1 MNSTLILVSVFL
13 TIIVVSCLAI
23 YMASDAVIL
32 MIQNFGVTRTKL
44 VASLLAV
51 TMIGAA
57 LYATWWYISRAREQ
71 AQSIKI
77 DPAPAVAQSP
87 GAGAQAGDL
96 NQLVEKLEARLKLE
110 PQDVQGLALF
120 ARTLL
125 ELKRYPAAASAYQKV
140 VTVLPDDVALQVER
154 ATAEYMARDQQWTP
168 VAVAALARALK
179 LDPEYPEA
187 LWLAGKERFEN
198 KDYAK
203 AVLHWEVLE
212 RVMAADTD
220 QLKNVKISLVE
231 ARALRDGKNPATALA
246 NAGISAAPLLTAS
259 APPAIGISKEVLA
272 AELKATLM
280 AMDAQAAQNAAG
292 TPRAG
297 ISGTVSIDASL
308 KARAAPEDNVF
319 IFARNADSA
328 QAGMPLAVLRHRVA
342 DLPLR
347 FDLSDNNAM
356 SPEARLST
364 AAKVIVT
371 ARISKSGDARP
382 QPGDLEGASPPIPLG
397 TEKLGIVISR
407 AR

>member
-1 MNSTLILVSVFL
+1 MPQSISGSALQIQARLA
-13 TIIVVSCLAI
+13 VVGIEAAPFQLEPAG
-23 YMASDAVIL
+23 VIL
-32 MIQNFGVTRTKL
+32 TRRAPRH
-44 VASLLAV
+44 AS
-51 TMIGAA
+51 
-57 LYATWWYISRAREQ
+57 
-71 AQSIKI
+71 
-77 DPAPAVAQSP
+77 
-87 GAGAQAGDL
+87 
-96 NQLVEKLEARLKLE
+96 RL
-110 PQDVQGLALF
+110 P
-120 ARTLL
+120 
-125 ELKRYPAAASAYQKV
+125 
-140 VTVLPDDVALQVER
+140 
-154 ATAEYMARDQQWTP
+154 
-168 VAVAALARALK
+168 
-179 LDPEYPEA
+179 
-187 LWLAGKERFEN
+187 
-198 KDYAK
+198 
-203 AVLHWEVLE
+203 
-212 RVMAADTD
+212 
-220 QLKNVKISLVE
+220 
-231 ARALRDGKNPATALA
+231 LRDGKNPAAALA
-246 NAGISAAPLLTAS
+246 SAGISAAPLLTAS
-259 APPAIGISKEVLA
+259 APPAINISKDALA

-280 AMDAQAAQNAAG
+280 AMDNQAAQNPAG
-292 TPRAG
+292 SPRAG

>member
-13 TIIVVSCLAI
+13 TIIVVSCLVI
-23 YMASDAVIL
+23 YLAGDAVIL

-44 VASLLAV
+44 VAGLLAV

-71 AQSIKI
+71 AQSINV
-77 DPAPAVAQSP
+77 DPAAAVVQSP

-125 ELKRYPAAASAYQKV
+125 ELKRYPAAASAYEKV
-140 VTVLPDDVALQVER
+140 VAVFPDDVAFQVER
-154 ATAEYMARDQQWTP
+154 ATAEYMAHEQKWTP
-168 VAVAALARALK
+168 VAIAALARGLK

-203 AVLHWEVLE
+203 AVRHWEVLE
-212 RVMAADTD
+212 RVVAADAD
-220 QLKNVKISLVE
+220 QVKNVKISLVE
-231 ARALRDGKNPATALA
+231 ARALRDGKNPAAALA
-246 NAGISAAPLLTAS
+246 SAGISAAPLLTAS
-259 APPAIGISKEVLA
+259 APPAIDISKDTLA

-382 QPGDLEGASPPIPLG
+382 QPGDLEGVSPPIPLG

>member
-13 TIIVVSCLAI
+13 TIIVVSCLVI

-57 LYATWWYISRAREQ
+57 LYATWWYISRARGQ

-77 DPAPAVAQSP
+77 DPVAAALQSP

-125 ELKRYPAAASAYQKV
+125 ELKRYPAAASAYEKV
-140 VTVLPDDVALQVER
+140 VAVFPDDVAFQVER
-154 ATAEYMARDQQWTP
+154 ASAEYMAHEQKWTP
-168 VAVAALARALK
+168 VASGALARGLK